1 MRRKD
6 VRIWGVFLFLVVALT
21 GCLPTLGETVMPEP
35 PTAPPPPTALPVV
48 AMVPPPI
55 PHTVEEARQDCLL
68 CHAVGAV
75 EASPI
80 PADANHEDADELCRT
95 CHALLPQPAP
105 PAVAPPGIPHDLV
118 GREDCLMCHKMG
130 IAYASRIPEN
140 HAGLPIEL
148 CQTCHLPMLAAPPPE
163 EPREAG
169 VMPSQVPHPIEGRAD
184 CRLCHETGVGGATQF
199 PADHAD
205 RTNEVC
211 IVCHAAV
218 SGPTAAPTPSPT
230 EGPTPTS
237 AALPTAAPAEVVPAA
252 GNVANGATLY
262 ASHCAACHGDQGQ
275 GTAIAKEPLNTA
287 EFLISRSDDDL
298 RQAIA
303 DGIPDTTMPAYSGKL
318 SAADIE
324 DIIAFF
330 RSWQQ

>member
-1 MRRKD
+1 MRRKE
-6 VRIWGVFLFLVVALT
+6 VKIWGIFLFLLMVALA

-80 PADANHEDADELCRT
+80 PADVNHEEAEEFCHT

-105 PAVAPPGIPHDLV
+105 PAVAPPAIPHDLL

-130 IAYASRIPEN
+130 IAFASRIPEN
-140 HAGLPIEL
+140 HTGLPADL
-148 CQTCHLPMLAAPPPE
+148 CQTCHLPALTTPLPE
-163 EPREAG
+163 ETREAG
-169 VMPSQVPHPIEGRAD
+169 VMPSQVPHPVEGRED
-184 CRLCHETGVGGATQF
+184 CRLCHETGAGGAPQF
-199 PADHAD
+199 PPDHVD
-205 RTNEVC
+205 RANEVC
-211 IVCHAAV
+211 LVCHAAA
-218 SGPTAAPTPSPT
+218 SQLPSAELPTAAPT
-230 EGPTPTS
+230 
-237 AALPTAAPAEVVPAA
+237 EVVPVSGDATR
-252 GNVANGATLY
+252 GATLY
-262 ASHCAACHGDQGQ
+262 ANHCAVCHGDQGE
-275 GTAIAKEPLNTA
+275 GAGLAKEPLNSV
-287 EFLISRSDDDL
+287 EFLTSRSDDDL
-298 RQAIA
+298 RQAIIE
-303 DGIPDTTMPAYSGKL
+303 GVPNKMPPYEDKL
-318 SAADIE
+318 STEDMA

>member
-6 VRIWGVFLFLVVALT
+6 VRIWGVFLFLVVALAS
-21 GCLPTLGETVMPEP
+21 CLPTLGETVMPEP
-35 PTAPPPPTALPVV
+35 PTAPPPPTALPLV
-48 AMVPPPI
+48 AVVPPPI

-80 PADANHEDADELCRT
+80 PADANHEKAEELCRT

-105 PAVAPPGIPHDLV
+105 PVVAPPSIPHDLV

-140 HAGLPIEL
+140 HTGLPVEL
-148 CQTCHLPMLAAPPPE
+148 CQTCHLAALAVPLSE

-169 VMPSQVPHPIEGRAD
+169 VMPSQVPHPLEGRDD
-184 CRLCHETGVGGATQF
+184 CRRCHETGVGGAPQF
-199 PADHAD
+199 PADHVD
-205 RTNEVC
+205 RANEVC
-211 IVCHAAV
+211 LVCHAAAAQ
-218 SGPTAAPTPSPT
+218 PTAEPTLSPT
-230 EGPTPTS
+230 EGPTTVAPTEV
-237 AALPTAAPAEVVPAA
+237 APVA
-252 GNVANGATLY
+252 GDATKGAILY
-262 ASHCAACHGDQGQ
+262 ATHCAACHGDQGQ
-275 GTAIAKEPLNTA
+275 GTVVAEEPLSSA
-287 EFLISRSDDDL
+287 EFLDSRSDDDL

-318 SAADIE
+318 SAEDIE
-324 DIIAFF
+324 DIIALF
-330 RSWQQ
+330 RSWQ

>member
-6 VRIWGVFLFLVVALT
+6 VRIWSVFLFLVVALA

-68 CHAVGAV
+68 CHAMGAV

-80 PADANHEDADELCRT
+80 PADANHEEAEELLCRT

-105 PAVAPPGIPHDLV
+105 PAIAPPAIPHDLV

-130 IAYASRIPEN
+130 IAYAPRIPDN
-140 HAGLPIEL
+140 HSGLPVGL
-148 CQTCHLPMLAAPPPE
+148 CQTCHKAAPTMPLPE
-163 EPREAG
+163 ETRVAG
-169 VMPSQVPHPIEGRAD
+169 VMPPQVPHPLEGRTD
-184 CRLCHETGVGGATQF
+184 CRLCHETGVGGAPQF
-199 PADHAD
+199 PPDHVD
-205 RTNEVC
+205 RANEVC
-211 IVCHAAV
+211 LVCHVAA
-218 SGPTAAPTPSPT
+218 SEPTEAPVSPT
-230 EGPTPTS
+230 EEPTTTPTEAMS
-237 AALPTAAPAEVVPAA
+237 AAGDVTKGV
-252 GNVANGATLY
+252 TLY
-262 ASHCAACHGDQGQ
+262 ATHCAACHGDQGQ
-275 GTAIAKEPLNTA
+275 GTAIAKEPLNSAT
-287 EFLISRSDDDL
+287 FLASRSDEDL
-298 RQAIA
+298 RQAVA
-303 DGIPDTTMPAYSGKL
+303 DGVPGTAMSSYSNKL
-318 SAADIE
+318 SSKDIA